1 MYFQKCVIFYGIL
14 KNIIQNMYFIASSI
28 VTSFILY
35 IKLLNI
41 SKINYINDIFIDI
54 KILRFIKNK
63 NILEKTY
70 FY

>member
-14 KNIIQNMYFIASSI
+14 KNIIQNMYFIALSI
-28 VTSFILY
+28 VIPFILF

-41 SKINYINDIFIDI
+41 NKINYINDIFIDI

-63 NILEKTY
+63 NI
-70 FY
+70 

>member
-63 NILEKTY
+63 NI
-70 FY
+70 